1 MKGLHTVTWILL
13 IIGGLNWG
21 LEAFGWG
28 IGNYLGDTIPKIIY
42 ILVGLSA
49 LFEIF
54 NHKNTCKEC
63 VKSSNMST
71 NPAGST
77 M

>member
-1 MKGLHTVTWILL
+1 MKGLHTVTWIL
-13 IIGGLNWG
+13 IVIGGLNWG
-21 LEAFGWG
+21 LHIFGWDIANWLPAG
-28 IGNYLGDTIPKIIY
+28 LVTLVYL
-42 ILVGLSA
+42 LVGLSA

-63 VKSSNMST
+63 
-71 NPAGST
+71 NPGMKTGGAGGA